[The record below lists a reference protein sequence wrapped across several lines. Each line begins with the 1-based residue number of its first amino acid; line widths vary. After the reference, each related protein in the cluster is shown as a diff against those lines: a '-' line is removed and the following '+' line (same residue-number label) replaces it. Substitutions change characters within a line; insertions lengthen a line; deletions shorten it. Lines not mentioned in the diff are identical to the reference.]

1 LEKHQKF
8 LVAVLGA
15 ISIVGAFGIPIGD
28 PKFIIQAIALESSF
42 IVLAFLSAKKYQYA
56 YIPNFVIAIIVIIGN
71 TILPKHTEIMYTL
84 HPLYN
89 GIVLII
95 GGYILQG
102 LLITANILALKS
114 HKEATRNSITTA

>member
-1 LEKHQKF
+1 MEKHQKF

-71 TILPKHTEIMYTL
+71 TISPKHTEIMYTL

>member
-71 TILPKHTEIMYTL
+71 TISPKHTEIMYTL